1 MGILVGEEVCPAGD
15 SVVSIAVVLFA
26 DRLVPLPVQPGL
38 LVDLEAPPP
47 AAGYHSPGRLGHG
60 LWSDRN
66 K

>member
-38 LVDLEAPPP
+38 LVDLEAPPS
-47 AAGYHSPGRLGHG
+47 AAGYHSPG
-60 LWSDRN
+60 
-66 K
+66 